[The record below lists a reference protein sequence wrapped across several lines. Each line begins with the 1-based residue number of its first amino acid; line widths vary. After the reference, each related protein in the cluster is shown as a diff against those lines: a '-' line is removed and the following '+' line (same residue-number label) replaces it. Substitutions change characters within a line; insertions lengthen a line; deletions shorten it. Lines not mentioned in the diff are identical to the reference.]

1 MTVLLDIHI
10 DDKKLSSIIKLTKN
24 LLENLDAAGF
34 PKDDLLTLQKLV
46 DMEKSDLYDVLE
58 YVFNGDYIAMTGE
71 ARAKAAEATIFSL
84 LNDKQREFITFVLS
98 KYIHIGVD
106 ELDQDK
112 LPILLTNKYQSL
124 EDAKEI
130 LGDVA
135 NISRLFVEF
144 QEHLY
149 NQKVA

>member
-1 MTVLLDIHI
+1 M
-10 DDKKLSSIIKLTKN
+10 
-24 LLENLDAAGF
+24 LENLDAAGF
-34 PKDDLLTLQKLV
+34 QKDDLLTLQKLV
-46 DMEKSDLYDVLE
+46 DMEKSDLYDVME
-58 YVFNGDYIAMTGE
+58 YVFNGDYIAMTRE

-84 LNDKQREFITFVLS
+84 LNDKQREFIIFVLS

>member
-10 DDKKLSSIIKLTKN
+10 DDKKLSSIIKLTKT
-24 LLENLDAAGF
+24 LLENLDTAGF

-58 YVFNGDYIAMTGE
+58 YVFNGDYIAMTRE

-106 ELDQDK
+106 ELDQGK

>member
-1 MTVLLDIHI
+1 M
-10 DDKKLSSIIKLTKN
+10 
-24 LLENLDAAGF
+24 LENLDAAGF
-34 PKDDLLTLQKLV
+34 QKDDLLTLQKLV
-46 DMEKSDLYDVLE
+46 DMEKSDLYDVME
-58 YVFNGDYIAMTGE
+58 YVFNGDYIAMTRE